1 MSCSQRHDDVTPAIK
16 ERLGGHDNALISFRR
31 RCKSSIHLLFRV
43 ALRTWTE
50 IPKALAV
57 LAASFT

>member
-1 MSCSQRHDDVTPAIK
+1 MATILVVEDEPTI
-16 ERLGGHDNALISFRR
+16 
-31 RCKSSIHLLFRV
+31 LL
-43 ALRTWTE
+43 WTE